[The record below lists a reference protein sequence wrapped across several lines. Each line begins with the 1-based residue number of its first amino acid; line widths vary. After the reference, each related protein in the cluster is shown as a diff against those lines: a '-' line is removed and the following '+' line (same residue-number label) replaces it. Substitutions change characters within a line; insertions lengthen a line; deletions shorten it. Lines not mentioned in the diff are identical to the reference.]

1 MGLSR
6 RGAEGLQAK
15 TPLEIGKCQVP
26 FKKKVNLIK
35 VYLTKNGDKTPN
47 VQCVRVLVFTLK
59 I

>member
-1 MGLSR
+1 MGLCR

-15 TPLEIGKCQVP
+15 TALEIGKCQVP
-26 FKKKVNLIK
+26 FKKKVSLVK

-47 VQCVRVLVFTLK
+47 VQCGRVLVLTLK